1 MPLPTLIFAHGAWHG
16 PEHWEPLSAIL
27 RTKGFTCFTPLLDF
41 CGTERPVDSI
51 CSSINQI
58 QKIIATE
65 TTAGRNVVVINHS
78 FGGSVGC
85 SAVKGFTKK
94 DPSRL
99 SDASGYV
106 VGIIQLC
113 AFTPPAKH
121 SLYDVVGTPAFHQHG
136 PDGWEIIHNGDPRN
150 LFYNDLSEE
159 EAQHWKSLLRKQSTA
174 SFLDRENVYPG
185 WADVPV
191 WYLCCSKDNAIPI
204 AGQEAGITAARIFGA
219 EFTTRYIDCG
229 HSPFLSKSKE
239 TAQFISTALASF

>member
-1 MPLPTLIFAHGAWHG
+1 MSLPSLIFVHGAWHS
-16 PEHWEPLSAIL
+16 PEHWAPLTAIL
-27 RTKGFTCFTPLLDF
+27 RKEGFSCFTPLLDF

-51 CSSINQI
+51 RSSICQI
-58 QKIIATE
+58 RQIIATE

-85 SAVKGFTKK
+85 SSVKGFTKK
-94 DPSRL
+94 DHSRL
-99 SDASGYV
+99 SNGSGYV

-113 AFTPPAKH
+113 AFTPQSKQ
-121 SLYDVVGTPAFHQHG
+121 SLYDVVGTPAFHCHG
-136 PDGWEIIHNGDPRN
+136 PDGWEIVHDGDPRD
-150 LFYNDLSEE
+150 LFYNDLSDE

-204 AGQEAGITAARIFGA
+204 AGQEAGIMAARNAGA
-219 EFTTRYIDCG
+219 KFTTRYIECG
-229 HSPFLSKSKE
+229 HSPFLSKTKG
-239 TAQFISTALASF
+239 TALFILDSLATF